1 MKKIRSGFIGTGG
14 YGRFIMRLAAE
25 TGLADI
31 VAVWNR
37 TTAKAEQAAAEYG
50 GRVYT
55 SCEELYAEADLDA
68 VFINLPPFARNGEE
82 IMAAE
87 KGIHL
92 YVTKPLTV
100 DWDYA
105 CKVNE
110 AVTKA
115 GIISCV
121 THMMRYAKP
130 VIEAKRMLAGRPVS
144 LAQGHMFTSAIK
156 GIDRRG
162 WFFKKDTSPG
172 QMFTQA
178 CHVID
183 ALRFVVGSEI
193 DEVYA
198 IGCNNIYP
206 KDEKCEIEE
215 STVATLKFSNGAVG
229 YITASFVM
237 PSGLGHYMHFDVLAK
252 DLRVEYTIDTG
263 IMNVLDRNGWKEFP
277 EVVQDRAAN
286 KTKVETFLKAVQTGD
301 TSQISTPYED
311 SLKSLKT
318 AFMIIRSLREG
329 RVVTADEIM

>member
-1 MKKIRSGFIGTGG
+1 MRKMRVGFIGTGG
-14 YGRFIMRLAAE
+14 YGQFIMRLTRE

-37 TTAKAEQAAAEYG
+37 TAAKAEKVAEEYG
-50 GRVYT
+50 AKAYA
-55 SCEELYAEADLDA
+55 SCEEMYDQADLDA

-100 DWDYA
+100 DWNYA

-110 AVTKA
+110 AVKKS
-115 GIISCV
+115 GVVSCV

-130 VIEAKRMLAGRPVS
+130 VIEAQKMLAGRPVS
-144 LAQGHMFTSAIK
+144 LAQGHMFTSAINA
-156 GIDRRG
+156 IDKRG
-162 WFFKKDTSPG
+162 WFFKKDKSPG
-172 QMFTQA
+172 QLFTQA

-193 DEVYA
+193 EEVYA
-198 IGCNNIYP
+198 IGSNNIYP
-206 KDEKCEIEE
+206 KNEKCEIDE

-229 YITASFVM
+229 YVTASFVM

-252 DLRVEYTIDTG
+252 DVRVEYTLDSG
-263 IMNVLDRNGWKEFP
+263 IMNILDKDGWREFP
-277 EVVQDRAAN
+277 EISKDHAAN
-286 KTKVETFLKAVQTGD
+286 KNKVEIFLKAVQSGD
-301 TSQISTPYED
+301 SSLITTPYED
-311 SLKSLKT
+311 SIKSLQV
-318 AFMIIRSLREG
+318 AFMMIRSLEEG
-329 RVVTADEIM
+329 RVVKASEM